1 MQVYA
6 EEDACMSDDMRRG
19 RCRLAL
25 VYADCD
31 CPAYDTDS
39 GYKPAY
45 SASMSVEAKGR
56 VPRTAHWTEKREC
69 STTSSLLEYL
79 LCII

>member
-6 EEDACMSDDMRRG
+6 EEDACMSDDMRKG
-19 RCRLAL
+19 GCRLAL
-25 VYADCD
+25 VYADGGR
-31 CPAYDTDS
+31 PACDTDS

-45 SASMSVEAKGR
+45 SASVSAEAKGR
-56 VPRTAHWTEKREC
+56 VPRTVHWTEKREC
-69 STTSSLLEYL
+69 STTSTLLEYL